1 MCCSLVSLGYK
12 CVCPTEPF
20 RPQAQRTGHLAT
32 VSGSPYEWY
41 LALTGVLLYF
51 SSQVHLS
58 FVYPNDYSRLSHME
72 KDNKCFYQ
80 ENPYYLER

>member
-1 MCCSLVSLGYK
+1 M
-12 CVCPTEPF
+12 
-20 RPQAQRTGHLAT
+20 A
-32 VSGSPYEWY
+32 GSPYEWY
-41 LALTGVLLYF
+41 LALTGVLLYL